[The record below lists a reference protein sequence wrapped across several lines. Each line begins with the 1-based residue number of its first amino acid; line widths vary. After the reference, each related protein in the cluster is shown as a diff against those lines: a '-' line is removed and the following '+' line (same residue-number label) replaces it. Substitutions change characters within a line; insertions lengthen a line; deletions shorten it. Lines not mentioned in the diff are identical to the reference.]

1 MKENTM
7 PDSKKPR
14 MIGFENLLNMS
25 NKDRAQAVW
34 DKAMWPE
41 AKDHIERYMAFKAG
55 LGPNPGKYT
64 GRVID
69 FEKAAEELEE
79 EEPEWTSRSEDLWQE
94 RQREREAQGL
104 EREPHPLGDDYE

>member
-1 MKENTM
+1 MPEDTNTDNG
-7 PDSKKPR
+7 PG

-41 AKDHIERYMAFKAG
+41 AKEHMEKIAAFKAG
-55 LGPNPGKYT
+55 HGPDPGVYT

-69 FEKAAEELEE
+69 FDEAIRELEE
-79 EEPEWTSRSEDLWQE
+79 EDPETHDE
-94 RQREREAQGL
+94 
-104 EREPHPLGDDYE
+104 